1 MALDISKYGE
11 DSLEQISNMKFTDKE
26 SIILEF
32 VLSQD
37 NKYSDEEY
45 INLAFEFAENNGLN
59 D

>member
-45 INLAFEFAENNGLN
+45 INNSSTC
-59 D
+59 